1 MVHRHGIKKFLWKK
15 GIQSIN
21 GATKRALIQIE
32 RKKERK
38 KERTKKVVKTKINE
52 KGEKDEQQFPLLL
65 LAAPFHSWRTKL

>member
-21 GATKRALIQIE
+21 GATKRALIQI
-32 RKKERK
+32 ERK